1 MEGGQ
6 DKPADP
12 GLCAAAADKGGKEG
26 IELGTVPNGESCS
39 EPRTH
44 LYKRRWVI
52 VFLFSAYSLNNAS
65 QWIQYGIINNITTKF
80 YGVDSFAVDWLSL
93 VYMLVYIP
101 FVFPVTW
108 LLDKKGL
115 RVCALLANALNVIG
129 TWIKV
134 GSAHR
139 DLFWVTVLGQTV
151 SALAQVSILG
161 IPSKLSSLWFG
172 PDEVSTAC
180 AIGVFGNQM
189 GIAIGFLLPPVLVP
203 DSDNMEEL
211 AYHIRIMFYI
221 SAGIA
226 TGLFVLVIAVFQDKP
241 EIPPS
246 QAQAQARCMPQDE
259 YSYSA
264 SIKRLLKNRA
274 FMLLVVSYGL
284 NVGCFYSIST
294 LLNQMIIDHYPGQQV
309 NAGRIGLTIVIA
321 GMVGSLICGIWLD
334 KTKTYKQTTLAVYS
348 LTLIGMLVYAFTL
361 NLGHLW
367 VVFITAGMLGF
378 FMTGYLPLGF
388 EFAVEL
394 TYPES
399 EGTSSGLLNCSAQF
413 FGIIFTICQGK
424 IIDNWGTL
432 AGNMFLSFFLLVG
445 TVMTAV
451 IKSDLRR
458 QKANVQ
464 PEAVCVSVSTQVCCM
479 SCGFIFILARLLLP
493 STLQNARAA
502 TLYINL
508 CLGCSFNC
516 MGSQNICL
524 NEEKIFNLHERF
536 LIRLNW
542 SRPARQN
549 SSLSK
554 RI

>member
-1 MEGGQ
+1 M
-6 DKPADP
+6 
-12 GLCAAAADKGGKEG
+12 
-26 IELGTVPNGESCS
+26 I
-39 EPRTH
+39 
-44 LYKRRWVI
+44 VI
-52 VFLFSAYSLNNAS
+52 LFSAYSVSNAS
-65 QWIQYGIINNITTKF
+65 QYLVYSIINNITTKF
-80 YGVDSFAVDWLSL
+80 YQVDSFAMDWTAMI
-93 VYMLVYIP
+93 YMLVYIP
-101 FVFPVTW
+101 LIFPVTW
-108 LLDKKGL
+108 FLNKKGL
-115 RVCALLANALNVIG
+115 RVCALLANGLNVLG
-129 TWIKV
+129 TWTKV
-134 GSAHR
+134 ASAQQ
-139 DLFWVTVLGQTV
+139 DLFWVAILGQTIG
-151 SALAQVSILG
+151 ALAQVFIIG
-161 IPSKLSSLWFG
+161 MPSHVASVWFG
-172 PDEVSTAC
+172 PNEVSTAC
-180 AIGVFGNQM
+180 AIGVFGTQM